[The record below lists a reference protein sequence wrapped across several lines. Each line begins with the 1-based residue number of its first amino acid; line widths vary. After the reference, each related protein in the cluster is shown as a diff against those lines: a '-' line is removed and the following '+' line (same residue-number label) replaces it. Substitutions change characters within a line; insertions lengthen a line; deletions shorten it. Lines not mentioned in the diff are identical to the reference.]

1 MESISPIRRSS
12 PKVLC
17 WHSWKEL
24 CKHFW
29 AGEESP
35 SGSRMLPCC
44 FPSFMPPPA
53 LFSSFLCPPSRAHH
67 HMNVPGTLKGQH
79 WGKRGGIMK
88 WGIAVMCV
96 HSELALGHKLFGH
109 FFWHLHILPREKRNK
124 HDLINIEFF
133 TLHLKNACSNYLASL
148 PLPQTE
154 SRSSTVFNNVAG
166 AFYAVGWVTLACRR
180 DGCCAN
186 RCLHQPWVNTEPC
199 LGIILPQGDLLPPP
213 LVSFPTHNVKYSGVA
228 ASLLCPPVSCS
239 LIIPNAVPPQQR
251 FPWCIF
257 VLGF

>member
-1 MESISPIRRSS
+1 MESISPIRRFYSN
-12 PKVLC
+12 VLC

-44 FPSFMPPPA
+44 FHSFMPPPA
-53 LFSSFLCPPSRAHH
+53 LFSSFLGPPSTAHNH
-67 HMNVPGTLKGQH
+67 RNVPGRLSNSEGLG
-79 WGKRGGIMK
+79 WRNRGGRIK
-88 WGIAVMCV
+88 GNIAAMRLFWVGFRSKKCL
-96 HSELALGHKLFGH
+96 HSYSERYGVSQ
-109 FFWHLHILPREKRNK
+109 EKKERRLK
-124 HDLINIEFF
+124 KIKKRYIFL
-133 TLHLKNACSNYLASL
+133 TLHFKSQVAILASL
-148 PLPQTE
+148 SLPQTE

-213 LVSFPTHNVKYSGVA
+213 LVSFPTHHAKYSGVA
-228 ASLLCPPVSCS
+228 APPLCPPVSRS
-239 LIIPNAVPPQQR
+239 LIIPNNVPP
-251 FPWCIF
+251 P
-257 VLGF
+257 